1 MNKKK
6 IYYCFPESEGDVV
19 TKARLAA
26 EELFK
31 MKQSEREVKT

>member
-6 IYYCFPESEGDVV
+6 IYKWLYKTEGDVV

-31 MKQSEREVKT
+31 MKQSEREDKT